1 MIKYLLGRASTG
13 KFRFAVVECDEEWH
27 SIGDGRAGYI
37 IQRSYGQVRGKT
49 TLSPQIIVDRTKQKR
64 NWQEQYTLQFN
75 SEVKKYLDKGYKEID
90 KHPNEYTDDELL
102 SIFGDVKTNQYGVI
116 KPQLAKQADKVTN
129 PKIFNKEWLISR
141 KLDGVKALFYWD
153 GKEVHTAS
161 RGGEHY
167 DYSTTHLRTNPSL
180 VAFFKDNPTVILDG
194 ELFVRGKTLQQISGA
209 ARMEKNA
216 YDCDWLQYWIYDCYD
231 SSNIDM
237 PAKDRYTD
245 ILINKLNKI
254 NGIFVYMGV
263 DDDEISDSIRI
274 LYHEYVT
281 GWDNMK
287 ALHDKWVAEGFEGAV
302 ITDPSKPYKVGSRCN
317 NLIKIKQY
325 KSEDFTVVG
334 YKLGLR
340 GSEDMTFTC
349 ELEDGRTFEAMPVGN
364 REIKAEYVENFET
377 KYKGHKAECTFFNY
391 SDDGIPTQPKLR
403 IFRFDLE

>member
-1 MIKYLLGRASTG
+1 MIKYLLGKASTG

-27 SIGDGRAGYI
+27 EPEHGYVV
-37 IQRSYGQVRGKT
+37 QRSYGQVGGKT
-49 TLSPQIIVDRTKQKR
+49 TLSPKIIVDRTKQKR
-64 NWQEQYTLQFN
+64 TWKEQYTLQFN
-75 SEVKKYLDKGYKEID
+75 SETKKFLDKGYVEVE
-90 KHPNEYTDDELL
+90 KHPEEYTLDELQA
-102 SIFGDVKTNQYGVI
+102 IFGEVKTNQYGVI

-129 PKIFNKEWLISR
+129 PKIFDKEWLISR
-141 KLDGVKALFYWD
+141 KLDGVKALFYYKN
-153 GKEVHTAS
+153 GEIHTAS
-161 RGGEHY
+161 RGGEDY
-167 DYSTTHLRTNPSL
+167 DAATTHLREYPPLIN
-180 VAFFKDNPTVILDG
+180 FFKANPTIILDG

-231 SSNIDM
+231 TANPDM
-237 PAKDRYTD
+237 IAEDRYKF
-245 ILINKLNKI
+245 LINELNHKF
-254 NGIFVYMGV
+254 GILVYYSIV
-263 DDDEISDSIRI
+263 DDTLEDSIRI
-274 LYHEYVT
+274 LEHEYVS

-287 ALHDKWVAEGFEGAV
+287 SLHDKWVAEGFEGAV

-349 ELEDGRTFEAMPVGN
+349 ALEDGRTFEAMPVGD
-364 REIKAEYVENFET
+364 RATKAEYVKNFDN
-377 KYKGHKAECTFFNY
+377 KYRGHKAECTFFNY

-403 IFRFDLE
+403 IFRFDLED

>member
-1 MIKYLLGRASTG
+1 MIKYLLGKASTG

-27 SIGDGRAGYI
+27 EPEHGYV
-37 IQRSYGQVRGKT
+37 IQRSYGQVGGKT
-49 TLSPQIIVDRTKQKR
+49 TLSPKIIVDKTKQKR
-64 NWQEQYTLQFN
+64 TWKEQYILQFN
-75 SEVKKYLDKGYKEID
+75 SETKKFLDKGYVEVE
-90 KHPNEYTDDELL
+90 KHPNEYTLDELQ

-129 PKIFNKEWLISR
+129 PKIFEKKWLISK
-141 KLDGVKALFYWD
+141 KLDGVKALFYYKD
-153 GKEVHTAS
+153 GVIHTAS
-161 RGGEHY
+161 RGGEDY
-167 DYSTTHLRTNPSL
+167 DAATTHLREDL
-180 VAFFKDNPTVILDG
+180 KLLKFFEAHPTVILDG

-216 YDCDWLQYWIYDCYD
+216 YDCDWLQYWVYDCYD
-231 SSNIDM
+231 SSNVDM
-237 PAKDRYTD
+237 IASDRYKFLMLELCDNCD
-245 ILINKLNKI
+245 IPMYLTIE
-254 NGIFVYMGV
+254 
-263 DDDEISDSIRI
+263 DDEHNVPIR
-274 LYHEYVT
+274 LLLHEYVE

-287 ALHDKWVAEGFEGAV
+287 KLHDKWVAEGFEGAV

-349 ELEDGRTFEAMPVGN
+349 ALEDGRTFEAMPVGD
-364 REIKAEYVENFET
+364 RATKAEYVKNFDN
-377 KYKGHKAECTFFNY
+377 KYRGHKAECTFFNY

-403 IFRFDLE
+403 IFRFDLED